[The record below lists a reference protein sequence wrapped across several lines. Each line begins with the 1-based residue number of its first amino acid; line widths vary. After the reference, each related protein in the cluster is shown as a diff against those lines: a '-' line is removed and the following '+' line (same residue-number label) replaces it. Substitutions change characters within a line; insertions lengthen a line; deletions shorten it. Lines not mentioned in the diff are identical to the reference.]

1 MKKFKFRLQVVL
13 DMREKELDERRRE
26 LARISAALN
35 QQQEKLDNIF
45 KHQALNNQEQEE
57 LVAAENLDIFQ
68 LEEHRSFGIKLIVD
82 AQNQERIINN
92 TKKILEHKQKEV
104 KEAHQKVEVLK
115 KLKEKQEKEYYQAF
129 LQAEIKEIDDITS
142 ARFKVG

>member
-57 LVAAENLDIFQ
+57 LVAAGNLDIFQ